1 MAKTLI
7 LASASPRRAD
17 LLRQLG
23 LSFEICP
30 VDIDET
36 PIVGEAPADYVRR
49 LARQKAEAGF
59 EAADAPDALVL
70 GSDTTVVLDGQIL
83 GKPDD
88 RNSAIAMLEA
98 LSGRTHQVMTG
109 IAVICA
115 GAAEAVVSATDVTF
129 RRLDKR
135 EIRAYCETGEPM
147 DKAGG
152 YGIQGRGGAFVT
164 SISGSYSAVV
174 GLPLDQTAVLLERFG
189 SPVWD
194 FWPAA
199 PGIADPPDIWPWGF

>member
-164 SISGSYSAVV
+164 SISGSYSSVV

-194 FWPAA
+194 FWLAA
-199 PGIADPPDIWPWGF
+199 PRDC

>member
-23 LSFEICP
+23 LSFAVHP
-30 VDIDET
+30 VAIDET
-36 PIVGEAPADYVRR
+36 PISGETPADYVRR
-49 LARQKAEAGF
+49 LASEKAAAGF
-59 EAADAPDALVL
+59 EAVGAPDALVL

-83 GKPDD
+83 GKPSDPT
-88 RNSAIAMLEA
+88 AAMAMLGA

-109 IAVICA
+109 IALA
-115 GAAEAVVSATDVTF
+115 SAEATETVVSIADVTF
-129 RRLDKR
+129 RHLGKN
-135 EIRAYCETGEPM
+135 EIQAYCETGEPM

-164 SISGSYSAVV
+164 SITGSYSAVV
-174 GLPLDQTAVLLERFG
+174 GLPLDRTAVLLERFG
-189 SPVWD
+189 LPVWS
-194 FWPAA
+194 FWTAVPR
-199 PGIADPPDIWPWGF
+199 DC

>member
-23 LSFEICP
+23 LFFEICP
-30 VDIDET
+30 VAIDEA
-36 PIVGEAPADYVRR
+36 PISGEAPADYVRR
-49 LARQKAEAGF
+49 LAIQKAEAGF
-59 EAADAPDALVL
+59 DAAGEPDALVL

-88 RNSAIAMLEA
+88 RNAAIAMLEA

-109 IAVICA
+109 VALASA
-115 GAAEAVVSATDVTF
+115 GSTEAVVTTTDVTF
-129 RRLDKR
+129 RSLDKR

-164 SISGSYSAVV
+164 SITGSYSAVV

-189 SPVWD
+189 APVWN

-199 PGIADPPDIWPWGF
+199 ARDC